1 MPTVTIVIAVLV
13 VLALIAV
20 GFALTTGLRYWR
32 SRQLRSRFGPEY
44 ERLVEASGDRGQAE
58 RSLEQRV
65 ERRRELKIREL
76 SPADR
81 DQYAGEWR
89 AVQSRFVDDPRGAV
103 DEADVLVSRVM
114 TDRGYPE
121 GDFEQHAADVSVD
134 HAVAVPGYRSA
145 HAVLLS
151 SARSQV
157 ATDDLRQAMVHYR
170 ELFAQLVGEPPVPTG
185 TAGDTGAGS
194 DDADPALGE
203 QSAAGDPS
211 RTERRGDR

>member
-1 MPTVTIVIAVLV
+1 MSTVTIVIAVLV

-20 GFALTTGLRYWR
+20 GLALMTGLRYSR

-44 ERLVEASGDRGQAE
+44 QRVVEATGDRGQAE

-65 ERRRELKIREL
+65 ERRRELQIHEL
-76 SPADR
+76 SPVGR

-103 DEADVLVSRVM
+103 DEADSLVSRLM
-114 TDRGYPE
+114 TDLGYPQ

-170 ELFAQLVGEPPVPTG
+170 DLFAQLVGEPPVPTR
-185 TAGDTGAGS
+185 TAEATGA
-194 DDADPALGE
+194 DADPADPALGV
-203 QSAAGDPS
+203 QSAPDDPA
-211 RTERRGDR
+211 RTDRRRDR